1 MKKVF
6 LFLAL
11 LLGVVLI
18 SSVPAKTKVKSYYS
32 GDAINYNNKLVVA
45 STDSEGLEIF
55 SLNSN
60 GLERHSN
67 WRPFDKRFNKDDSFY
82 GVKLN
87 IEKGRLYAYA
97 ISGFTLFKYDISN
110 LNNPV
115 LVKELKNNLWEWYN
129 KVDKVGDK
137 IATISAKGVKVYN
150 SDLEVID
157 TYDIDY
163 EYFSSISSAG
173 NPNLIFALD
182 EENNKIEVFDTNR
195 RSFLNSLEINFFGG
209 QNNRSMYFDQYE
221 NSLYLADDMSVKKIG
236 LDGSLRATFEHLG
249 YPGYDVSS
257 IGNEYL
263 YFANGL
269 GIVKLNKK
277 DLSVVNSR
285 RTGSLSVDEGW
296 AMGLKTVSLL
306 EGERVVVFNNSSIII
321 MNSDLELL
329 DYVVASVEEDRAYAL
344 ENLFLN
350 LDYTLADSGTEV
362 NLQGGGF
369 LPGEELVID
378 FYKNQYKI
386 QANSEGRFSKK
397 LIVPDLTNSNSRD
410 RVITQSENNNGLTV
424 KNISERVDVKVTG
437 QSSNYTYSTT
447 LDIRDTVIIN

>member
-1 MKKVF
+1 
-6 LFLAL
+6 
-11 LLGVVLI
+11 
-18 SSVPAKTKVKSYYS
+18 
-32 GDAINYNNKLVVA
+32 
-45 STDSEGLEIF
+45 
-55 SLNSN
+55 
-60 GLERHSN
+60 
-67 WRPFDKRFNKDDSFY
+67 
-82 GVKLN
+82 
-87 IEKGRLYAYA
+87 
-97 ISGFTLFKYDISN
+97 
-110 LNNPV
+110 NPV

-447 LDIRDTVIIN
+447 LD